1 VYNNLKLEGRAGT
14 GIDLCKVVTG
24 REMSTKQ
31 NKTKQNKTKTREKRA
46 SAVPSVKYENVA
58 DFLMLH

>member
-31 NKTKQNKTKTREKRA
+31 NKTKQNKNKREKSFC
-46 SAVPSVKYENVA
+46 SAIGEI
-58 DFLMLH
+58 